1 MSPQFSV
8 RAGWPDGS
16 VAEEAV
22 AAPDAGTARAE
33 VERRGGHVFEV
44 KKSGFAF
51 LGRRRSGR
59 KGRVKIADFLVF
71 NQELVAL
78 LKAGLPVVQAF
89 GLLQERQKS
98 PTLKRVLTDVGERVR
113 AGSSIS
119 DAFAEEGDLFPRLY
133 ATSLKAGEKSGEIE
147 NVLRRYLSYQRTLL
161 ALTRKVVSTLVYPTI
176 LIVLSIVLISIL
188 MTVVIPRFEEFF
200 HDFEANL
207 PLLTVLVVRSATFL
221 RRNILWVGGAIA
233 ALVVLVVRFLDTPAG
248 AVARDR
254 FVLRLPVVGGI
265 LSRFAIS
272 QFTRSLAT
280 LLGGGTPL
288 VPSLENAAEA
298 VGNRHVSRSVKDVV
312 PRVREGGELWRALES
327 TEIFT
332 DLTIEMI
339 KVGEASGALEDML
352 GSVSDFYDDEI
363 EVLLSRVISFVEPAI
378 LVIMGAVILTILL
391 SVYLPIFTIMSQI
404 KG

>member
-8 RAGWPDGS
+8 KTGWPDGTI
-16 VAEEAV
+16 VEESIG
-22 AAPDAGTARAE
+22 APDAGTARSE

-44 KKSGFAF
+44 QRHGIGLF
-51 LGRRRSGR
+51 GPRRSR
-59 KGRVKIADFLVF
+59 KGHVRIADFLVF

-89 GLLQERQKS
+89 GLLHERQKN
-98 PTLKRVLTDVGERVR
+98 PTLRRVLGDVGERIKG
-113 AGSSIS
+113 GSSVS
-119 DAFAEEGDLFPRLY
+119 EAFAEEGDLFPRLY

-147 NVLRRYLSYQRTLL
+147 NVLRRYLKYQKTLL
-161 ALTRKVVSTLVYPTI
+161 TITRKVVSTLVYPAI
-176 LIVLSIVLISIL
+176 LIVLSAILISIL
-188 MTVVIPRFEEFF
+188 MTVVIPRFQEFF
-200 HDFEANL
+200 HDFEADL
-207 PLLTVLVVRSATFL
+207 PLLTNVVVRVATFL
-221 RRNILWVGGAIA
+221 RGNILWIAGGLA
-233 ALVVLVVRFLDTPAG
+233 ALVFLAARWVDTPGG
-248 AVARDR
+248 ALARDA
-254 FVLRLPVVGGI
+254 FVLKIPVVGGI

-288 VPSLENAAEA
+288 VPSLESAADA
-298 VGNRHVSRSVKDVV
+298 IGNRHVARRVRDVV
-312 PRVREGGELWRALES
+312 PRVREGGELWKALDE
-327 TEIFT
+327 TGIFT

-352 GSVSDFYDDEI
+352 TSVSDFYDDEI
-363 EVLLSRVISFVEPAI
+363 DVLLSRVISFVEPAI
-378 LVIMGAVILTILL
+378 LVIMGVVILTILL